1 MKKFISLIFIFLLLV
16 TLVVLI
22 SKNPFMKI
30 DESIS
35 INEITES
42 ENQKKLIDLTSL
54 SERVSKKN
62 IYLDLEEISR
72 EDFTSQLSNLSAFKK
87 VVNFEESFKDIIP
100 GDILNINLFGNN
112 FQKEIKTVKK
122 SNSNKVIRTI
132 SLDNENES
140 FLVIGNE
147 LAFGK
152 FHFDGKVF
160 LLNKSESLTYII
172 DTSEADLE
180 IPQFSEED
188 YSLKKK

>member
-1 MKKFISLIFIFLLLV
+1 MRIFLSLIFIFLLV
-16 TLVVLI
+16 STLVLLI
-22 SKNPFMKI
+22 SKNPFIKI
-30 DESIS
+30 DDSFS
-35 INEITES
+35 KNEITES
-42 ENQKKLIDLTSL
+42 ETQKKLIDLTSL

-62 IYLDLEEISR
+62 IYLDLERISKK
-72 EDFTSQLSNLSAFKK
+72 DLASQLSNLSAFKK
-87 VVNFEESFKDIIP
+87 VVNFEESFIDIIP

-112 FQKEIKTVKK
+112 FQKEIKTVDK

-160 LLNKSESLTYII
+160 LLNKNESLTYII
-172 DTSEADLE
+172 DTSEANLE

-188 YSLKKK
+188 FSLKKK

>member
-1 MKKFISLIFIFLLLV
+1 MRIFISLIFIFLLVV
-16 TLVVLI
+16 TLILLI
-22 SKNPFMKI
+22 SKNPFIKK
-30 DESIS
+30 DEGFSK
-35 INEITES
+35 NEITES
-42 ENQKKLIDLTSL
+42 NNEKKLLDLTSL

-62 IYLDLEEISR
+62 IYLDLEGISR
-72 EDFTSQLSNLSAFKK
+72 EDFTSQLSNVLAFKK
-87 VVNFEESFKDIIP
+87 VNNFEESFIDIIP

-112 FQKEIKTVKK
+112 FQKEIKTVEK

-132 SLDNENES
+132 ALDSENES

-160 LLNKSESLTYII
+160 LLNKNENLTYIVN
-172 DTSEADLE
+172 TSEAELE
-180 IPQFSEED
+180 IPQFNEED

>member
-1 MKKFISLIFIFLLLV
+1 MRIFISLIFIFLLVV
-16 TLVVLI
+16 TLVLLI
-22 SKNPFMKI
+22 SKNPFIKI
-30 DESIS
+30 DESFS
-35 INEITES
+35 KNEITES
-42 ENQKKLIDLTSL
+42 INEKKLLDLTSL

-62 IYLDLEEISR
+62 IYLDLEGISR
-72 EDFTSQLSNLSAFKK
+72 EDFTSQLSNVLAFKK
-87 VVNFEESFKDIIP
+87 VNNFEESFIDIIP

-112 FQKEIKTVKK
+112 FQKEIKTVEK

-132 SLDNENES
+132 ALDNENES

-160 LLNKSESLTYII
+160 LLNKNENLTYIVN
-172 DTSEADLE
+172 TSEAELE
-180 IPQFSEED
+180 IPQFNEED

>member
-1 MKKFISLIFIFLLLV
+1 MRIFISLIFIFLLVV
-16 TLVVLI
+16 TFILLI
-22 SKNPFMKI
+22 SKNPFIKK
-30 DESIS
+30 DEGFSK
-35 INEITES
+35 NEITES
-42 ENQKKLIDLTSL
+42 NNEKKLLDLTSL

-62 IYLDLEEISR
+62 IYLDLEGISR
-72 EDFTSQLSNLSAFKK
+72 EDFTSQLSNVLAFKK
-87 VVNFEESFKDIIP
+87 VNNFEESFIDIIP

-112 FQKEIKTVKK
+112 FQKEIKTVEK

-132 SLDNENES
+132 ALDNENES

-160 LLNKSESLTYII
+160 LLNKNENLTYIVN
-172 DTSEADLE
+172 TSEAELE
-180 IPQFSEED
+180 IPQFNEED

>member
-1 MKKFISLIFIFLLLV
+1 MRIFISLIFIFLLLV
-16 TLVVLI
+16 TLIVLI
-22 SKNPFMKI
+22 SKNPFIKI
-30 DESIS
+30 DESFS
-35 INEITES
+35 KNEITVS
-42 ENQKKLIDLTSL
+42 ENQKKLLDLTLL

-72 EDFTSQLSNLSAFKK
+72 ENFTSQLSNLSAFKK
-87 VVNFEESFKDIIP
+87 VVNFEESFIDIIP

-160 LLNKSESLTYII
+160 LLNKNESLTYII

>member
-1 MKKFISLIFIFLLLV
+1 MRIFISLIFIFLLVL
-16 TLVVLI
+16 TLVLLI
-22 SKNPFMKI
+22 SKNPFIKK
-30 DESIS
+30 DEGFSK
-35 INEITES
+35 NEITES
-42 ENQKKLIDLTSL
+42 NNEKKLLDLTSL

-62 IYLDLEEISR
+62 IYLDLEGISR
-72 EDFTSQLSNLSAFKK
+72 EDFTSQLSNVLAFKK
-87 VVNFEESFKDIIP
+87 VNNFEESFIDIIP

-112 FQKEIKTVKK
+112 FQKEIKTVEK

-132 SLDNENES
+132 ALDNENES

-160 LLNKSESLTYII
+160 LLNKNENLTYIVN
-172 DTSEADLE
+172 TSEAELE
-180 IPQFSEED
+180 IPQFNEED

>member
-1 MKKFISLIFIFLLLV
+1 MRIFISLIFIFLLLA
-16 TLVVLI
+16 TLIVLI
-22 SKNPFMKI
+22 SKNPFIKI
-30 DESIS
+30 DESFS
-35 INEITES
+35 KNEITVS
-42 ENQKKLIDLTSL
+42 ENQKKLLDLTLL

-72 EDFTSQLSNLSAFKK
+72 ENFTSQLSNLSAFKK
-87 VVNFEESFKDIIP
+87 VVNFEESFIDIIP

-160 LLNKSESLTYII
+160 LLNKNESLTYII

>member
-1 MKKFISLIFIFLLLV
+1 MRIFLSLIFIFLLV
-16 TLVVLI
+16 ATLVLLI
-22 SKNPFMKI
+22 SKNPFIKI
-30 DESIS
+30 DDSFS
-35 INEITES
+35 KNEITES
-42 ENQKKLIDLTSL
+42 ETQKKLIDLTSL

-62 IYLDLEEISR
+62 IYLDLERISKN
-72 EDFTSQLSNLSAFKK
+72 DLASQLSNLSAFKK
-87 VVNFEESFKDIIP
+87 VVNFEESFIDIIP

-112 FQKEIKTVKK
+112 FQKEIKTVDK

-160 LLNKSESLTYII
+160 LLNKNESLTYII
-172 DTSEADLE
+172 DTSEANLE

-188 YSLKKK
+188 FSLKKK

>member
-1 MKKFISLIFIFLLLV
+1 MRIFISLIFIFLLAV
-16 TLVVLI
+16 TLVLLI
-22 SKNPFMKI
+22 SKNPFIKK
-30 DESIS
+30 DEDFSK
-35 INEITES
+35 NEITES
-42 ENQKKLIDLTSL
+42 NNEKKLLDLTSL

-62 IYLDLEEISR
+62 IYLDLEGISR
-72 EDFTSQLSNLSAFKK
+72 EDFTSQLSNVLAFKK
-87 VVNFEESFKDIIP
+87 VNNFEESFIDIIP

-112 FQKEIKTVKK
+112 FQKEIKTVEK
-122 SNSNKVIRTI
+122 SNSNKIIRTI

-160 LLNKSESLTYII
+160 LLNKNENLTYIVN
-172 DTSEADLE
+172 TSEAELE
-180 IPQFSEED
+180 IPQFNEED